1 MSKKK
6 KPDPRDPNSQTVCSN
21 RKARHEYDIL
31 DELECGVALT
41 GSEVK
46 SIRDGKISIDEA
58 YARLKEGELWLVGC
72 DIAEY
77 PQATVMNHEPKRPR
91 KLLLRKSELAKF
103 AESASQRGLTLIPLA
118 VYFSRGIVKVKVAV
132 AKGRKLHDKR
142 EKLRTQEDRNAMR
155 AAKMTRT
162 GRRRIAAIPSRISRR
177 ALAPGSWNRQI
188 TWQHRTLARSG

>member
-1 MSKKK
+1 MNKKK
-6 KPDPRDPNSQTVCSN
+6 TPDPHDPNSKTVCTN

-31 DELECGVALT
+31 DELECGVTLT

-46 SIRDGKISIDEA
+46 SIRNGKISIEEA
-58 YARLKEGELWLVGC
+58 YARLKEGELWLIGC

-91 KLLLRKSELAKF
+91 KLLLHKRELAKF
-103 AESASQRGLTLIPLA
+103 AESASQQGLTLIPLA

-142 EKLRTQEDRNAMR
+142 EKLKKQADTREIRNALLKKR
-155 AAKMTRT
+155 
-162 GRRRIAAIPSRISRR
+162 
-177 ALAPGSWNRQI
+177 
-188 TWQHRTLARSG
+188 